1 MREFFSFVGENCS
14 RKMRLKFIFEL
25 YFNRKGY
32 SLLKMF
38 IDFSFFFTQR
48 EAANFR
54 IVKIRDICNLD
65 REFIIV
71 GSCGYTARR

>member
-1 MREFFSFVGENCS
+1 
-14 RKMRLKFIFEL
+14 MRLKFIFEL
-25 YFNRKGY
+25 IILIVKDTLWKSIFN
-32 SLLKMF
+32 F
-38 IDFSFFFTQR
+38 FFFFTQR

-71 GSCGYTARR
+71 GSCGYSSQMKAIRARNAYNHRHG